1 MPIKLFIFDIDGTL
15 TSSGR
20 EIPFNLQ
27 NILRSMQR
35 SGKLCTV
42 ATGNAY
48 IQFLLKYGAQFVPN
62 TDMILENGARIGN
75 IYEEYSYE
83 DELDKGILDSIDYI
97 IENNNILYIGYYRGL
112 AQKYTFYT
120 KDKELHKNLLY
131 MTDEIIFDKLEFI
144 QKIYTL
150 KPARIV
156 FGLKPD
162 QTKAILSDR
171 FIGNCIPNMNTNEV
185 TNLSTTK
192 GSAVNLLSEKLNIN
206 LDEIAVIG
214 NGYNDISLFELD
226 VHTKI
231 YVGKECQNLERLATD
246 KVKDA
251 EELGEFLIKYI

>member
-1 MPIKLFIFDIDGTL
+1 MSIKLFIFDIDGTL
-15 TSSGR
+15 TISGR

-27 NILRSMQR
+27 NTLRSMQR

-75 IYEEYSYE
+75 IYEEYFYQ
-83 DELDKGILDSIDYI
+83 DELDEGILSSVNEI
-97 IENNNILYIGYYRGL
+97 IMNNNLLYIGYYRGL

-120 KDKELHKNLLY
+120 EDENLYQNLLY

-162 QTKAILSDR
+162 QTKAILPNG

-192 GSAVNLLSEKLNIN
+192 GSSVNLLSEKLNIK
-206 LDEIAVIG
+206 LAEIAVIG
-214 NGYNDISLFELD
+214 NGYNDIPLFELN
-226 VHTKI
+226 VGAKI
-231 YVGKECQNLERLATD
+231 YVGNECQDLEKYATD

-251 EELGEFLIKYI
+251 EELGKFLMKYI